1 MRSVPFGRSFP
12 LIKKDILTASLPL
25 LLWILQD
32 FTETVLEKVE
42 SIFSFIKIKRSYKFY
57 NQHKII
63 KERKTIMIEN
73 KSKILVLNKLQNP
86 DNVSVFI
93 KKKMAVS
100 LMLHLESICESSKRT
115 SRYSLTVLK
124 LSLKKSGNLILI

>member
-1 MRSVPFGRSFP
+1 M
-12 LIKKDILTASLPL
+12 IKKDILTASLPL

-32 FTETVLEKVE
+32 FTGTVLEKVE
-42 SIFSFIKIKRSYKFY
+42 SLFSFLKIKKFYKFY

-63 KERKTIMIEN
+63 KERKTLMIEN

-100 LMLHLESICESSKRT
+100 LMLHLESICESSKKM

-124 LSLKKSGNLILI
+124 LSLRNLGILF